1 MKKSFYLSLFGG
13 VLLTACT
20 PSSRY
25 EVSGALTGVASDTL
39 LVRSFA
45 VTPSGQ
51 PDEVQMDTVP
61 MADGK
66 FSLNIKNDVLKQVYI
81 WAKPSMVPDAQGRIA
96 AMSMRPAALLLLP
109 GKQVTIKGS
118 LDDFTL
124 GGDAFYEAY
133 NSVQA
138 QLKPFEEKL
147 DSLSAHCSKMSQE
160 GAPADSVHKAYAPSK
175 QILEDMR
182 QVAVDYIRSHA
193 DQDVSLFIL
202 SQTPIKLAE
211 RQKLL
216 DEMAEP
222 VKTGVMKPLYEMM
235 KQSCEREVARN
246 AAREKIKEGVQAPD
260 FTLKTIEGK
269 DFSLSSLKGKYVVL
283 DFWGSWC
290 GWCIKGFPEMK
301 KAYEAHKSKIEFV
314 GVDCND
320 KETKW
325 KKAVAEHQLPWINVY
340 NAGNPDV
347 AIMYGVS
354 GYPTKMV
361 IDKEGKIIKIVV
373 GEDPEFYT
381 FLNKLLK

>member
-20 PSSRY
+20 PSPKY
-25 EVSGALTGVASDTL
+25 EVSGALTGVVSDTL
-39 LVRSFA
+39 LIRSFA

-61 MADGK
+61 MVDGK

-109 GKQVTIKGS
+109 GKQVTINGS
-118 LDDFTL
+118 LDDYTL

-138 QLKPFEEKL
+138 QLKPFEAKL

-160 GAPADSVHKAYAPSK
+160 GAPADSVRKAYAPSK
-175 QILEDMR
+175 QILGDMR

-202 SQTPIKLAE
+202 SQTPIKMAE

-235 KQSCEREVARN
+235 KQSCEREAARN
-246 AAREKIKEGVQAPD
+246 AAREKIKEGAQAPD

-361 IDKEGKIIKIVV
+361 LDKEGKIIKIVV

-381 FLNKLLK
+381 YLNKLLK